1 MANVPSMFEFAVP
14 VAAGLLYALIWYS
27 TRTLPRAGQDP
38 GARGVAPH
46 PRAGGALS
54 VVRHDDATR
63 SASVR
68 PRPWSPEMRPCAR
81 ARDEAD
87 GARAA
92 DLRAACARTSG
103 RRHGGSA
110 ASSATGG
117 GCAHAA
123 ITGASTFG
131 AAQRIGESRRSSGRR
146 RSASRCP
153 RCREDRL
160 GRRAGVLRHRPRA
173 QGRAPSAS
181 STPPTGRG
189 AWNSAARW

>member
-14 VAAGLLYALIWYS
+14 VAAGLLYGLIWYS
-27 TRTLPRAGQDP
+27 TRTLPRAGRIL
-38 GARGVAPH
+38 GRVASLLIIVPAVLFLSFGTMTLRDRVSQAPPH
-46 PRAGGALS
+46 RIPI
-54 VVRHDDATR
+54 
-63 SASVR
+63 
-68 PRPWSPEMRPCAR
+68 PCAR

-117 GCAHAA
+117 GCAHAV

-131 AAQRIGESRRSSGRR
+131 AAQ
-146 RSASRCP
+146 
-153 RCREDRL
+153 
-160 GRRAGVLRHRPRA
+160 
-173 QGRAPSAS
+173 
-181 STPPTGRG
+181 
-189 AWNSAARW
+189 